1 MDHREVVEHLASF
14 ERGSAS
20 EGERRAAEWI
30 AARLRSLGLEAQVEE
45 ERAHGTFWW
54 PVGLLSLL
62 AALGG
67 LLRRRWLGALAF
79 LGLWEELQI
88 RSVITR
94 RFLPKRP
101 TWNVVAHA
109 GDPDGDV
116 TVVVSSHHDAPHASA
131 FMDPRPTRALLTRY
145 PWISQ
150 RLRTWPRMMA
160 PLLLGPLAVTLGF
173 RRFGT
178 AASLA
183 SVASMTDMAL
193 RPVVPGA
200 NDNLSAVAT
209 VLGVAERLV
218 ADPPE
223 GVRVILLSTGS
234 EESLEE
240 GMWAFVQ
247 RHDDDLPRD
256 RTSYLV
262 VEMVGSPLLV
272 IPEGEGFVYEHAYDA
287 SLKDLLSEVAAEA
300 GIEAVRGQGVAFS
313 SDASVPIN
321 RGEPVAVPGSYDELK
336 LPVAYHWPDDTPDKL
351 HYGSIDNAV
360 TIIEGAVRRIA
371 ERSAR
376 VSQPA
381 RVS

>member
-1 MDHREVVEHLASF
+1 MEHRDVVEYLASF
-14 ERGSAS
+14 ERESAS
-20 EGERRAAEWI
+20 DGERRAAEWI
-30 AARLRSLGLEAQVEE
+30 AERLTELGLEARVEE

-54 PVGLLSLL
+54 PVGLLSAL

-67 LLRRRWLGALAF
+67 LLGRRVLGALAF
-79 LGLWEELQI
+79 AGLWEELQI

-94 RFLPKRP
+94 KLLPKKP
-101 TWNVVAHA
+101 THNVVAYA
-109 GDPDGDV
+109 GDPDAEV

-131 FMDPRPTRALLTRY
+131 FMDPGPTRALLERH
-145 PWISQ
+145 PWITEKV
-150 RLRTWPRMMA
+150 RTWPRMMA
-160 PLLLGPLAVTLGF
+160 PILLGPALVALGA
-173 RRFGT
+173 RRAGT
-178 AASLA
+178 ALSLA
-183 SVASMTDMAL
+183 NVGAMADIAL

-209 VLGVAERLV
+209 VLGVARRLV
-218 ADPPE
+218 EEPPE

-240 GMWAFVQ
+240 GMWAFVR
-247 RHDDDLPRD
+247 RHDDELPRG

-262 VEMVGSPLLV
+262 VEMVGSPRMV
-272 IPEGEGFVYEHAYDA
+272 IPEGEGFVYEHEYDPA
-287 SLKDLLSEVAAEA
+287 LKDLLSEVAAEA
-300 GIEAVRGQGVAFS
+300 GIEAIRGHGVAFS

-321 RGEPVAVPGSYDELK
+321 RGEPAAVLGSYDHLR

-360 TIIEGAVRRIA
+360 TIIEGAVRRL
-371 ERSAR
+371 AR
-376 VSQPA
+376 TREPA